1 MGHKINQVIT
11 YENRLENNKA
21 RETEIQARNQETT
34 KPECRRGKGGHCAA
48 NSRLL
53 RNVLLDYIS
62 TFVTHLNMQS
72 SIWVLYLAYC
82 GLNLAQIGIVEGIY
96 HATSI
101 VFEIPSGAVADLL
114 GRKRSMVLSRICIAL
129 SCVIMLF
136 ARGFWFFALSFAI
149 QALGN
154 NLNSGSE
161 EALVYD
167 SMKCA
172 GEEERYL
179 GVSGRLNMLIEVSQG
194 IATVAGGILAEF
206 SYFWCYSACLVIALL
221 ALIPVAL
228 MVEAPYAAQGQGGQT
243 VRAVVLQ
250 HFRTCAAILR
260 SDSRILRIIAYYSV
274 VFAADTLLFFYSQ
287 QYYYELGYNKIQIS
301 LILLAVGGASCLG
314 AAMSERLFARF
325 GKGIAKIGAAV
336 TAAAFL
342 AYGFQS
348 LFVSVASFAAAEFF
362 NAALYPVQSEQ
373 LNALIPSGQRATLIS
388 VNSMFFSVAMIV
400 LFPLV
405 GVAAD
410 RCGLVAVLAAVGA
423 ALLVFTC
430 VWNVLEC
437 GSKR

>member
-274 VFAADTLLFFYSQ
+274 VFAA
-287 QYYYELGYNKIQIS
+287 
-301 LILLAVGGASCLG
+301 
-314 AAMSERLFARF
+314 
-325 GKGIAKIGAAV
+325 
-336 TAAAFL
+336 
-342 AYGFQS
+342 
-348 LFVSVASFAAAEFF
+348 AEFF